1 MKKTTLAEVIVK
13 VLVEALT
20 AFLTAQGTTSCMR

>member
-13 VLVEALT
+13 VIVAALT
-20 AFLTAQGTTSCMR
+20 VFLTALGTTSCMR